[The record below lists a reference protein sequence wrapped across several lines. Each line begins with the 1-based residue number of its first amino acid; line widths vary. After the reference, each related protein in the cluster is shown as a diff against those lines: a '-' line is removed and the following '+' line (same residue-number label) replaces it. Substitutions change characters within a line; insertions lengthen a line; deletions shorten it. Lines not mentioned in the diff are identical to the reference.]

1 MIRQPEVVCS
11 GFDAEGNNKS
21 LFAQGGTSTPIAA
34 KCFHETAN
42 PLFDARYSFTL
53 QAKPSINIK
62 NSIDNGSIDFSER
75 GV

>member
-1 MIRQPEVVCS
+1 MINNRKLVVVVLMQK
-11 GFDAEGNNKS
+11 GKINRFRTGR
-21 LFAQGGTSTPIAA
+21 TSTQIAA

-42 PLFDARYSFTL
+42 PLFDAQYPFTL